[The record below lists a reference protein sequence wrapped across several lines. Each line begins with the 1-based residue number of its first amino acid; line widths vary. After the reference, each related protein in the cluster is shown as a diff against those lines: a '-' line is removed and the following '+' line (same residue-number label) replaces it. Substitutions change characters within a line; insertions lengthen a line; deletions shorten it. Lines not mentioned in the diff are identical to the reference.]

1 MFPNEYAYVAVTIN
15 GIKYGTSYL
24 NVKDV
29 PDDERKCRYV
39 YWTEV
44 VDKDKA
50 DATKC

>member
-1 MFPNEYAYVAVTIN
+1 MFPNEYAYVAVTID

-24 NVKDV
+24 NTKDV
-29 PDDERKCRYV
+29 PDDERKCRCI